1 MVDRRS
7 KVRRPRA
14 ARLQCAMRRRC
25 AASNS
30 AVAEI
35 PPAAM
40 RSRWLSI
47 NGVVVRAIRASNVE
61 NAACASS
68 TVMSCI
74 RTLRVVA
81 DANSEAARSLTH
93 QQGRTRPQNCIGVSS
108 QRVDGEQGYRDA
120 RVEIDTQRSSSSR
133 ILLTKVPASSSGNFL
148 PTQRA
153 ASQSRSAGA
162 TGLACRGMASSSTTG
177 RAMTRDDDSSPSSAR
192 SITPGAGSWR
202 RRRCGCSLKNYSHL
216 ITLFIELM

>member
-1 MVDRRS
+1 MPRARAAFAIGRS
-7 KVRRPRA
+7 KVKSSAPTR
-14 ARLQCAMRRRC
+14 CAIAMCNASSVRSVKFSRRRNP
-25 AASNS
+25 ARSGE
-30 AVAEI
+30 VALVI
-35 PPAAM
+35 N
-40 RSRWLSI
+40 

-68 TVMSCI
+68 RGYELHPNPACC
-74 RTLRVVA
+74 RRREFGRREVA
-81 DANSEAARSLTH
+81 DH
-93 QQGRTRPQNCIGVSS
+93 QQGRTRPQNCIGASS

-153 ASQSRSAGA
+153 ASQSRSAGV

-192 SITPGAGSWR
+192 SINSGSR
-202 RRRCGCSLKNYSHL
+202 FLASA
-216 ITLFIELM
+216 TLWVVTEEL